1 MELKELEKNL
11 KLLRKTGKET
21 IELKIDLVLQLIE
34 TIKTLETQLKIQ
46 DTKVAIMLVQKTDLV
61 NELKKQGMPIKEI
74 EKILNKAFKNNI
86 EELKDE

>member
-11 KLLRKTGKET
+11 KLLRKTEKET

-34 TIKTLETQLKIQ
+34 TMKTLETQLKIQ

-74 EKILNKAFKNNI
+74 EKILNKAFKN
-86 EELKDE
+86 E

>member
-11 KLLRKTGKET
+11 KLLRRTGKET

-86 EELKDE
+86 

>member
-86 EELKDE
+86 

>member
-11 KLLRKTGKET
+11 KLLRRTGKET

-61 NELKKQGMPIKEI
+61 NELRKQGMPIKEI

-86 EELKDE
+86 

>member
-11 KLLRKTGKET
+11 KLLRKTEKET

-74 EKILNKAFKNNI
+74 EKILNKAFKN
-86 EELKDE
+86 E

>member
-11 KLLRKTGKET
+11 KLLRRTGKET

-74 EKILNKAFKNNI
+74 EKILNKAFKN
-86 EELKDE
+86 E